1 MEPASQV
8 ECSGSE
14 LTGARQCVWEAEK
27 QQSSLELRV
36 APQGGHR
43 PPEKA
48 ARVPV
53 LRHKKIMPEASLHW
67 EAKDPCPLHWALIF
81 SCRISIAAEGFGHPH
96 PLVQASEARHPAL
109 SLFFVCL
116 FFRAA
121 LSAYGNSQAR
131 SSIRA
136 AAASHSHGK
145 IPATSVTYTTAHS
158 NTRSLTH

>member
-1 MEPASQV
+1 MVVSLGAFLDTMEPASQV

-67 EAKDPCPLHWALIF
+67 EGKQTGFPVLLIGL
-81 SCRISIAAEGFGHPH
+81 AGLA
-96 PLVQASEARHPAL
+96 
-109 SLFFVCL
+109 
-116 FFRAA
+116 
-121 LSAYGNSQAR
+121 
-131 SSIRA
+131 
-136 AAASHSHGK
+136 
-145 IPATSVTYTTAHS
+145 
-158 NTRSLTH
+158 